1 MPALIEDTYA
11 EAFRGLYSRIL
22 VTARNRKWLDH
33 AVNCATGYASSTI
46 GCGCEAGVDVYVNE
60 KNTPD
65 RRPGALLQ
73 FWTPCWDKN
82 AVKVLEGELMG
93 RIGQCILTAP
103 TTRVFNAT
111 TSRKKLAVGRKLG
124 FYGDGFQKEEKRYG
138 REMIVI
144 PTMSGS
150 FLVEKELGYTE
161 GVMGG
166 NLWFMASSRD
176 SALDAVEKAV
186 EAISDVGGVV
196 TPFPGGVCASG
207 SKTGSKYSF
216 LKASTHERYC
226 STLKGEIKE
235 SNVPV
240 GVESITEVVINGV
253 SEGKVR
259 QAMLVGIKASLGV
272 NGLVKISAGN
282 YGGRLGRYK
291 IHLRD

>member
-1 MPALIEDTYA
+1 MPALTEDTYA

-22 VTARNRKWLDH
+22 VTARAGKWLDH
-33 AVNCATGYASSTI
+33 AINCATGYASSTL

-65 RRPGALLQ
+65 RRPGALVQ

-82 AVKVLEGELMG
+82 AAKVLETELIG

-103 TTRVFNAT
+103 TTRVFDAT
-111 TSRKKLAVGRKLG
+111 PSSNKMAVGRKLG
-124 FYGDGFQKEEKRYG
+124 FYGDGFQREESRYG
-138 REMIVI
+138 RDMIII

-150 FLVEKELGYTE
+150 FLVEGGLGYDE

-166 NLWFMASSRD
+166 NLWFMASSMD
-176 SALDAVEKAV
+176 SALYAAEKAV
-186 EAISDVGGVV
+186 EAISEVDGVV

-207 SKTGSKYSF
+207 SKTGSRYSF

-226 STLKGEIKE
+226 PTLKGEIKE
-235 SNVPV
+235 SDVPE

-253 SEGKVR
+253 SEGKIR
-259 QAMLVGIKASLGV
+259 QAMLAGMKASLGV
-272 NGLVKISAGN
+272 KGLVKISAGN
-282 YGGRLGRYK
+282 YGGRLGKYK
-291 IHLRD
+291 IRLRD